1 MGFGWKLTISFLLL
15 FLIGALCGIA
25 LTLVSGLSQRFE
37 QKAHLPK
44 QWEDTAVQKLTKH
57 LKLDPSQQTQ
67 VRAAMHDVIT
77 RIRTTQRNQQIENIM
92 LFDKALEGLYP
103 ILTPEQQHRL
113 DGFRQR
119 RKESL
124 LKHFSSPET
133 PVAPGTANGAK

>member
-25 LTLVSGLSQRFE
+25 LTLVCGLSQGIQ
-37 QKAHLPK
+37 QKAHLHQ
-44 QWEDTAVQKLTKH
+44 QWEDTAVQNLTRH
-57 LKLDPSQQTQ
+57 LKLDPSQQTKA
-67 VRAAMHDVIT
+67 RAAVHDAIT
-77 RIRTTQRNQQIENIM
+77 RIRTIQRNQQIENIM

-124 LKHFSSPET
+124 LKRFGSPT
-133 PVAPGTANGAK
+133 P

>member
-1 MGFGWKLTISFLLL
+1 MGFGWKLTISFILL
-15 FLIGALCGIA
+15 FLIGALCGVA

-37 QKAHLPK
+37 QRAQPPQ

-57 LKLDPSQQTQ
+57 LKLDPSQQTKA
-67 VRAAMHDVIT
+67 RAAVHDAIT
-77 RIRTTQRNQQIENIM
+77 RIRTIQRNQQIENIM

-124 LKHFSSPET
+124 LKRFGSPT
-133 PVAPGTANGAK
+133 P

>member
-25 LTLVSGLSQRFE
+25 LTLVCGLSQRFE
-37 QKAHLPK
+37 QKAHLRQ
-44 QWEDTAVQKLTKH
+44 QWEDTAVQNLTRH

-67 VRAAMHDVIT
+67 ARAAVHDVIT
-77 RIRTTQRNQQIENIM
+77 RIRTIQRNQQIDNIM

-103 ILTPEQQHRL
+103 ILTSEQQHRL

-124 LKHFSSPET
+124 LKRFSSPT
-133 PVAPGTANGAK
+133 Q

>member
-1 MGFGWKLTISFLLL
+1 MGFGWKLTISFILL
-15 FLIGALCGIA
+15 FLIGALCGVA

-37 QKAHLPK
+37 QRAHLS
-44 QWEDTAVQKLTKH
+44 QRWEDTAVQKLTKH

-67 VRAAMHDVIT
+67 ARAAVHDVIT
-77 RIRTTQRNQQIENIM
+77 RIRTIQRNQQIENIA

-103 ILTPEQQHRL
+103 ILTTEQRHRL

-124 LKHFSSPET
+124 LKRLSSPT
-133 PVAPGTANGAK
+133 P